1 VVIEVERK
9 PKIKIINGKKYA
21 YDLKSYWD
29 KEQKKYRKKS
39 IYIGRVTTDDE
50 NNIVITRGRE
60 AKESIA
66 KAQEPSIDGGQI
78 IKKVLDFFQLF
89 MCVTL
94 AKRLL
99 SMILIA
105 VNVSDN
111 LITELTGLCGQSVR
125 TLRKALIAGNI
136 DSLFHVGG
144 GGRKRKL
151 ADVEDD
157 IIEEINSNNYHSHQ
171 QIADMIQEKY
181 GIKVS
186 LPVVSRLL
194 KKTGQAAKM
203 RLATSESE
211 PDGTTRVL

>member
-1 VVIEVERK
+1 MEKEPGIVFQQNKKTGVV
-9 PKIKIINGKKYA
+9 YA
-21 YDLKSYWD
+21 YENRPFWD
-29 KEQKKYRKKS
+29 SEKKQSRSTRKLLGKLDPS
-39 IYIGRVTTDDE
+39 TG
-50 NNIVITRGRE
+50 NIVPTRGRNT
-60 AKESIA
+60 KES
-66 KAQEPSIDGGQI
+66 KTGTPEPSIDGEQV

-99 SMILIA
+99 SIVLIA

-125 TLRKALIAGNI
+125 ALRKTLIDGDI

-151 ADVEDD
+151 LDVEDA
-157 IIEEINSNNYHSHQ
+157 IIEEINSNSYHSHQ

-181 GIKVS
+181 EIKVS
-186 LPVVSRLL
+186 LPVISRLL
-194 KKTGQAAKM
+194 KKTNQTAKM
-203 RLATSESE
+203 RLAASESE
-211 PDGTTRVL
+211 PDGATRVL